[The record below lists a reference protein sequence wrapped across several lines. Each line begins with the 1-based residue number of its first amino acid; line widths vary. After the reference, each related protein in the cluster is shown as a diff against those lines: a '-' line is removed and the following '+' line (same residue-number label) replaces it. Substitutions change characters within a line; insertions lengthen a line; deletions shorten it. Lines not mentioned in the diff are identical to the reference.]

1 MSENILDIRTEYID
15 DKIGKLYAQYSNT
28 RYELRDA
35 LSTLIGNGEPRL
47 ASTFQFGQNSV
58 SSHLPRFI
66 LLMTYGDGIYVARG
80 HEGLSGSPHY
90 ELGKNLKIRMMR
102 TADESIR
109 QHVGNALR
117 EALRMRETQ
126 SMLSQC
132 RLNSG

>member
-1 MSENILDIRTEYID
+1 MFENILDIRTECTD
-15 DKIGKLYAQYSNT
+15 DKASMIYAQYRDT
-28 RYELRDA
+28 RYELREA
-35 LSTLIGNGEPRL
+35 LSTLIGNGEPKL

-80 HEGLSGSPHY
+80 HEGLSSSTHY
-90 ELGKNLKIRMMR
+90 ALGDNLQIRMMR
-102 TADESIR
+102 AADEGIR

-126 SMLSQC
+126 RMLSQC